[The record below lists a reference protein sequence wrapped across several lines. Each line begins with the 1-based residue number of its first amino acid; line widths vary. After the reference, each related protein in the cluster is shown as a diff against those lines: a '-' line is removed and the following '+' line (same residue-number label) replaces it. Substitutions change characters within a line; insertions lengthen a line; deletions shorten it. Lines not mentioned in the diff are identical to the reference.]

1 MGSVC
6 LPNFL
11 YTDIKIIFLNLKS
24 VKFKKVEKSV
34 KCKCLQT
41 FEGTIGSVCP
51 PNLIYTDIR
60 IIFLNLKSVT
70 LKKGR
75 KKWKM

>member
-1 MGSVC
+1 M
-6 LPNFL
+6 PAQFAI
-11 YTDIKIIFLNLKS
+11 YTIIFKFKKLKI
-24 VKFKKVEKSV
+24 KKVEKSV

-41 FEGTIGSVCP
+41 FEGTMGSVCP